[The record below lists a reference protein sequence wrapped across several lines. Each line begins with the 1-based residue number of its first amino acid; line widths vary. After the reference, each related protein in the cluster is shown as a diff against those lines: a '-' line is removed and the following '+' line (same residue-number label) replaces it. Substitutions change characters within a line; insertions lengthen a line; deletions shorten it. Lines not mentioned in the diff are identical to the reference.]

1 MCQKF
6 RGRVSVIGRK
16 TQREGHDARW
26 YQSGEQGQ
34 DLGALVRRMK
44 DFYLYFK
51 SNGKEL
57 TEDMMFSLT
66 FRKCQLRVKKGW

>member
-1 MCQKF
+1 MQ
-6 RGRVSVIGRK
+6 GGTRV
-16 TQREGHDARW
+16 
-26 YQSGEQGQ
+26 EQGQ

-57 TEDMMFSLT
+57 TEDMMFL
-66 FRKCQLRVKKGW
+66 V